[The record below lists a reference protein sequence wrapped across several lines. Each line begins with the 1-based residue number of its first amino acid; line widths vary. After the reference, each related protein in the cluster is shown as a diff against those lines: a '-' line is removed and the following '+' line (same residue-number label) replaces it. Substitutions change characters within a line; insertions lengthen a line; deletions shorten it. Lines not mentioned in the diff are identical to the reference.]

1 MKHPRWRVAV
11 ALPLPAFDFAP
22 LGAPEAGLGK
32 RVLVPWQ
39 SGVRVGVVL
48 EVVEST
54 LERSLSSKDTIAV
67 LDQTP
72 LLDASACAALLE
84 LAKQNLVFEGLVW
97 QDFMPFGLEPSYQH
111 TVQLQGGVDV
121 QTLPKQ
127 SADLTHP
134 QNAAALD
141 PSLLEFL
148 RGQGL
153 LQETVQ
159 LERES
164 REMIR
169 AVPMQASAQTATLTP
184 KQTLALE
191 VLKQHGSFPSL
202 KSWADTAQVST
213 GVVTKLFEAALVRRE
228 LEPLPLRLPDFG
240 VVQAPLQPRATEL
253 EHANTLE
260 PESHSRLHGGKPK
273 ERFAVLAELMRRAV
287 RRGQSVLY
295 LAPDH
300 QRLSRAYEV
309 LGGIAKSAQLHGELR
324 PLEREAVWQHCA
336 SGSVSLLFGT
346 YLALAAP
353 LRDLGL
359 VVVEDEFSD
368 AYKLHGGSRV
378 FVPDAAQIRAQAAA
392 AKLLFVGS
400 VPATESLGLP
410 GVVLRPPKARLHIV
424 DFSAAPKAPEIG
436 PLATMPHTKDSFPLS
451 TDLKRL
457 LRQTVERGRQA
468 VLIAPRRGYSAVVR
482 CNDCGW
488 VPFCPHCDVPL
499 KFHAAARVLE
509 CHQCGYHSPP
519 PSRCPSCDGTVLS
532 PRGPGS
538 EWIERELKTFLPQA
552 KIHRYDRDLK
562 SDLETWQTGESGVLV
577 GTTAILSLPPPPDL
591 ALVALSF
598 ADTMHSSPDFRA
610 GERFHALLRR
620 LLEWHPSRAPVLLVQ
635 TFNGQHR
642 ALQQILHGETADGFA
657 RAELESRE
665 AFLYPPFAQLAQVQ
679 VAARRE
685 HDSEIAASRLGGLI
699 RDRGA
704 VGLELLGPAP
714 AGIAR
719 VKGLFVFQ
727 LLVRAKTTS
736 RLAHLLEPARGFR
749 ASGVRVRVEMNPRQL
764 TDLLE

>member
-22 LGAPEAGLGK
+22 LGTPEMGLGK

-39 SGVRVGVVL
+39 TGVRVGVVL
-48 EVVEST
+48 EVIDST
-54 LERSLSSKDTIAV
+54 LERSLSNKDTIAV
-67 LDQTP
+67 LDENP
-72 LLDASACAALLE
+72 ILDASACAALLE
-84 LAKQNLVFEGLVW
+84 VAQKNLVFEGLVW
-97 QDFMPFGLEPSYQH
+97 QDFMPFGLEPNYQH
-111 TVQLQGGVDV
+111 IVQLQRGVDV
-121 QTLPKQ
+121 QTLPEHSANLKEPQ
-127 SADLTHP
+127 SAS
-134 QNAAALD
+134 ALD

-159 LERES
+159 LLRES

-169 AVPMQASAQTATLTP
+169 AVPATTQEPKLTP

-191 VLKQHGSFPSL
+191 VFQQHGNFPSL
-202 KSWADTAQVST
+202 KAWADTAQVST
-213 GVVTKLFEAALVRRE
+213 GVVTKLFEAGLVRRE

-240 VVQAPLQPRATEL
+240 AVQALPKARAGDL

-260 PESHSRLHGGKPK
+260 PETHARLHGGKPR
-273 ERFAVLAELMRRAV
+273 ERFAVLAELLRRVV

-300 QRLSRAYEV
+300 QRLSRAYAA
-309 LGGIAKSAQLHGELR
+309 LGGIAKSAQMHGELR
-324 PLEREAVWQHCA
+324 PLERESVWQHCA

-378 FVPDAAQIRAQAAA
+378 FVPDAAQLRAQSAGAN
-392 AKLLFVGS
+392 LLLVGS

-410 GVVLRPPKARLHIV
+410 GLVLRPPTARLHIV

-436 PLATMPHTKDSFPLS
+436 PLASQPHAKDSFPLS

-457 LRQTVERGRQA
+457 LRQTVERRRQA
-468 VLIAPRRGYSAVVR
+468 VVVAPRRGYSAVVR

-538 EWIERELKTFLPQA
+538 EWIERELKTFLPHA
-552 KIHRYDRDLK
+552 KIHRFDRDLK
-562 SDLETWQTGESGVLV
+562 SDLGSWQQGESGVLV
-577 GTTAILSLPPPPDL
+577 GTTAVLSLPPPPDL

-598 ADTMHSSPDFRA
+598 ADTMHSSPDFRS

-620 LLEWHPSRAPVLLVQ
+620 LLEWHPNRAPILLVQ
-635 TFNGQHR
+635 TFDGQHR
-642 ALQQILHGETADGFA
+642 ALQQIVRGEPADSFA
-657 RAELESRE
+657 RTELESRE
-665 AFLYPPFAQLAQVQ
+665 AFLYPPFSQLAQVQ

-685 HDSEIAASRLGGLI
+685 HDSELAASRLGGLI

-704 VGLELLGPAP
+704 LGLELLGPAP

-727 LLVRAKTTS
+727 LLVRAKTTN
-736 RLAHLLEPARGFR
+736 RLAHLLEPARAFR

-764 TDLLE
+764 TDFLE